1 MKALLLTILVFFTLN
16 VQAQTDPP
24 RNRITLMAGFG
35 GGQWKDQF
43 YSPLSYDVNS
53 ALWQF
58 GWERSTRQGHIFVFE
73 TQSMAA
79 KLTPDAGEQFESE
92 MIGFELQAAWLWKL
106 KETNRW
112 QFHLGPEY
120 SIGSQVT
127 TQNDDGSS
135 YSYVSTHGLS
145 ATGRAN
151 YRLDRWNFTGQLSLP
166 LFMYTA
172 RPPFADY
179 TEGMEVSDLLFRLN
193 NGDWQNPSRYLAP
206 EVRVKA
212 EYELRRWVGLAAQYH
227 FAYQNLEANQP
238 MSSSTHHVQVG
249 VNFKF

>member
-1 MKALLLTILVFFTLN
+1 MKALLFVILVLFALN
-16 VQAQTDPP
+16 VQAQTDQP
-24 RNRITLMAGFG
+24 RNQITLMAGFG
-35 GGQWKDQF
+35 GGQWQDQF
-43 YSPLSYDVNS
+43 YSPLSYDVSS

-58 GWERSTRQGHIFVFE
+58 GWERRTRHGHIFVLE
-73 TQSMAA
+73 TQSIAA
-79 KLTPDAGEQFESE
+79 KLTPEEGGQPESE

-172 RPPFADY
+172 RPPYADY
-179 TEGMEVSDLLFRLN
+179 TEGMEASDLFFRMK
-193 NGDWQNPSRYLAP
+193 NGDWQRLGNYVAP

-212 EYELRRWVGLAAQYH
+212 EYELRRWIGLAAQYH
-227 FAYQNLEANQP
+227 FAYQDLEASQP
-238 MSSSTHHVQVG
+238 ISSSTHHVQVG